1 MILSCAPWTSINHNL
16 STIHFEIILIIFDLI
31 FILDF
36 EILVALIIFNIIKL
50 FNELPLSFVLEILL
64 LLLEYLEIE
73 LT

>member
-1 MILSCAPWTSINHNL
+1 
-16 STIHFEIILIIFDLI
+16 LI

>member
-1 MILSCAPWTSINHNL
+1 MILSSAPWTSIDHNR

-64 LLLEYLEIE
+64 LLLEHLKIE